1 MNVENDMPQAFIIAE
16 TKMNT
21 QSTDSA
27 IEAIFKKKWSDE
39 WKKRNMNSSIT
50 DMEKIPE
57 SVGEITGKMKNDRG
71 VSTEDYNK
79 GLLPYL
85 TEEHIFDH
93 ISITVAFVNVTR
105 DFCFSFREFDGKLT
119 VGDVGENITFWV
131 PPSVSVDEKLSVEY
145 GMTLN
150 NLGQSIEKM
159 RAAAFQSRL
168 DTPDKIT
175 QVFDNLYPNSVSV
188 NAVATGTLVDWKK
201 FILANAQFHS
211 LDESRYVLMNLARN
225 MKMKWTSLFYDIV
238 VEDASGKQFGLDTLN
253 AAPLAFKAL
262 RLAIK
267 RQ

>member
-27 IEAIFKKKWSDE
+27 VEAVLKKKWSDE
-39 WKKRNMNSSIT
+39 WKKRNLNSNIT
-50 DMEKIPE
+50 DMEKVPE
-57 SVGEITGKMKNDRG
+57 SVAEITGKLRNDKNI
-71 VSTEDYNK
+71 SSEDYNK
-79 GLLPYL
+79 SLLPYL
-85 TEEHIFDH
+85 TDENLFEHVT
-93 ISITVAFVNVTR
+93 ITVAFINVTR
-105 DFCFSFREFDGKLT
+105 DFCFQFRDFGGKLT
-119 VGDVGENITFWV
+119 VGNVGENITFWV

-150 NLGQSIEKM
+150 DLGQRIEKM
-159 RAAAFQSRL
+159 RSAAFQSRL

-201 FILANAQFHS
+201 FILTNAQFHS
-211 LDESRYVLMNLARN
+211 LDESRYVLMNLTRT
-225 MKMKWTSLFYDIV
+225 MKMKWTSLFYDVV
-238 VEDASGKQFGLDTLN
+238 VEDRSGKQFGLDTIS

>member
-27 IEAIFKKKWSDE
+27 IEAITKKKWSDE
-39 WKKRNMNSSIT
+39 WKKRNLNSSIT
-50 DMEKIPE
+50 DMEKVPE
-57 SVGEITGKMKNDRG
+57 SVSEITGKMSNDG
-71 VSTEDYNK
+71 KKSSDYNK

-85 TEEHIFDH
+85 TEERVFDH
-93 ISITVAFVNVTR
+93 ITITVAFVNVTR
-105 DFCFSFREFDGKLT
+105 DFCFLFRDFGGKIT
-119 VGDVGENITFWV
+119 VGDIGENITFWV
-131 PPSVSVDEKLSVEY
+131 PPSVSVDEKMSVEY

-159 RAAAFQSRL
+159 RASAFRAKI
-168 DTPDKIT
+168 DAPDKIT

-188 NAVATGTLVDWKK
+188 NSVATGTLVDWKK
-201 FILANAQFHS
+201 FILANSQFHS

-238 VEDASGKQFGLDTLN
+238 VEDSAGKQFGLDTIN